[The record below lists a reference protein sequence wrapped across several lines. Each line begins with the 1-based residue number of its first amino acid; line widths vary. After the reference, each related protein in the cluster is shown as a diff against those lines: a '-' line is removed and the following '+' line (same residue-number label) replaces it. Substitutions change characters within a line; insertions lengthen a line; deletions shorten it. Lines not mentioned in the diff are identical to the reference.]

1 VIIEWHPLARTDL
14 AGLVEYIAN
23 NDPAAAYRVHE
34 EIFDQIALLVTH
46 PQMGR
51 IGRVRG
57 GRELVVARTPYI
69 VAYRAMDAT
78 LIVLRILHG
87 ARRWPRKI

>member
-1 VIIEWHPLARTDL
+1 MIIEWHPLARADL
-14 AGLVEYIAN
+14 AELVEYIAN

-34 EIFDQIALLVTH
+34 EILDQIALLLSH

-57 GRELVVARTPYI
+57 SRELVVARTPYI
-69 VAYRAMDAT
+69 VAYRPTDTA